1 MSEKKVALAVGAH
14 PDDVEF
20 LMAGTLAMLGDA
32 GYELHIMTI
41 GNGNCGTAEHTHEE
55 IIRIRGREA
64 RNAAA
69 LIGAEYHRGLVNDIE
84 IFYEEELL
92 RRVTARVRQ
101 IRPNVVLTQ
110 SPQDYMEDHTNTS
123 RLMVS
128 ACFTRGMRNW
138 QSMPR
143 EDRTFQDVYLYHAQP
158 LGNLDP
164 MRNPIIPSLLVDVT
178 EKMDVKEAM
187 LREHKSQKN
196 WLDVS
201 QGKDAY
207 IDSMVEMAEDVA
219 DMSNSLV
226 EYAEGWRQHLH
237 VGMSAHD
244 GDPISEV
251 LGEKVERIRQSGG

>member
-1 MSEKKVALAVGAH
+1 MSENKVALAVGAH
-14 PDDVEF
+14 PDDIEF
-20 LMAGTLAMLGDA
+20 LMAGTLALLGDA
-32 GYELHIMTI
+32 GYELHMMTI
-41 GNGNCGTAEHTHEE
+41 GNGNCGTAEYTHEE

-69 LIGAEYHRGLVNDIE
+69 LIGATYHRGLVNDIE
-84 IFYEEELL
+84 IFYEDELL
-92 RRVTARVRQ
+92 RRVTGRVRQ
-101 IRPNVVLTQ
+101 IKPNIVLTH
-110 SPQDYMEDHTNTS
+110 SPQDYMEDHMNTS

-128 ACFTRGMRNW
+128 ACFCRGMRNW
-138 QSMPR
+138 QSIPR
-143 EDRTFQDVYLYHAQP
+143 EQPTFQDCYIYHAQP

-164 MRNPIIPSLLVDVT
+164 LRNPIVPSLLVDVT
-178 EKMDVKEAM
+178 DKVAVKGDM

-207 IDSMVEMAEDVA
+207 IDAMREMAEQVA
-219 DMSNSLV
+219 DMSDSSV

-237 VGMSAHD
+237 VGLSGQD

-251 LGEKVERIRQSGG
+251 LGDKVERIG

>member
-1 MSEKKVALAVGAH
+1 MSENKVALAVGAH

-20 LMAGTLAMLGDA
+20 VMAGTLALLGDA

-41 GNGNCGTAEHTHEE
+41 GNGNCGTAEHTNEE

-69 LIGAEYHRGLVNDIE
+69 LIGATYHHGLVNDIE

-101 IRPNVVLTQ
+101 IRPSIVLTQ

-123 RLMVS
+123 RLTVS

-138 QSMPR
+138 LSLPH

-164 MRNPIIPSLLVDVT
+164 MRIPIVPTLLVDVT
-178 EKMDVKEAM
+178 EKMDVKAAM

-207 IDSMVEMAEDVA
+207 IDAMRGMAEQVA
-219 DMSNSLV
+219 DMSDSTV
-226 EYAEGWRQHLH
+226 KYAEGWRQHLH
-237 VGMSAHD
+237 VGLSAQD
-244 GDPISEV
+244 GDPISEA
-251 LGEKVERIRQSGG
+251 LGEKIECIAAGEG

>member
-64 RNAAA
+64 RNAAR

-101 IRPNVVLTQ
+101 IRPDIVLTQ
-110 SPQDYMEDHTNTS
+110 SPQDYMEDHMNTS

-143 EDRTFQDVYLYHAQP
+143 EERTFQDVYLYHAQP

-164 MRNPIIPSLLVDVT
+164 MRNPIIPALLVDVT
-178 EKMDVKEAM
+178 GKMDVKEAM

-207 IDSMVEMAEDVA
+207 IDAMKEMAEDVA
-219 DMSNSLV
+219 DMSESSV

-237 VGMSAHD
+237 VGLSGKDA
-244 GDPISEV
+244 DPISEV

>member
-20 LMAGTLAMLGDA
+20 LMAGTLALLGDA

-69 LIGAEYHRGLVNDIE
+69 LIGATYHRGLVNDIE

-101 IRPNVVLTQ
+101 IRPNIVLTH
-110 SPQDYMEDHTNTS
+110 SPQDYMEDHMNTS
-123 RLMVS
+123 RLMVT

-143 EDRTFQDVYLYHAQP
+143 EDSTFQDVYLYHAQP

-164 MRNPIIPSLLVDVT
+164 MRKPIIPSLLVDVT

-187 LREHKSQKN
+187 LREHRSQKN

-207 IDSMVEMAEDVA
+207 IDAMVEMAEQVA
-219 DMSNSLV
+219 DMSESSV
-226 EYAEGWRQHLH
+226 RYAEGWRQHLH
-237 VGMSAHD
+237 VGLSAQD

-251 LGEKVERIRQSGG
+251 LGDKVEHIRQTGG